1 MLNSPRL
8 QVVYFM
14 APLLFAVIKPTI
26 TTTITVSQP
35 LHRSACVSPHFQL
48 RTGGV
53 CWCKLLMATST
64 FGLGRRRWPSP
75 QQCYL
80 HCLRT
85 VCLRTPVT
93 KRINNLQSTQNF
105 SNKKLSYRRGTARC
119 IVSIKI
125 LPIATQQC
133 RNYLYDKS

>member
-1 MLNSPRL
+1 MTTRCINYVHYHYHYQQCDNVRQIETVRRQQIPHLLNSPRL

-26 TTTITVSQP
+26 TTTITVSRP
-35 LHRSACVSPHFQL
+35 LHRSAGVSPHFQL

-93 KRINNLQSTQNF
+93 KRINNFTVNL
-105 SNKKLSYRRGTARC
+105 KL
-119 IVSIKI
+119 
-125 LPIATQQC
+125 
-133 RNYLYDKS
+133 